1 MISMA
6 SFTAPLLFASTE
18 PFLTLQI
25 YTYKINGN
33 LDLSAAISSVL
44 TLICLLFLVLL
55 ELERRIGTA
64 PASKGAPAP
73 PRPVRSGP
81 ARAIALVVALALL
94 AFLLLP
100 VATIVLISFV
110 QEGSWTVQI
119 LPESYTAAN
128 YVSLFSRADVLQPV
142 VNSITMASIAT
153 AANVVFGV
161 AVALLLVQGRI
172 KGRTAIRAAAML
184 PFAIPGTV
192 IAVNLI
198 VTFNRPDPVSFG
210 QVLVGTFWIL
220 PIAYFIR
227 HIPLV
232 VRSTISA
239 LEGYDSQ
246 LTEASF
252 DLGAGPA
259 TTFRRVV
266 LPIVGPGILA
276 GTLLTFVAAL
286 GEFVSSILLYTFD
299 SRPISVE
306 ILSQLRLYDFGAA
319 AAYSVLLM
327 ALVGASTLVVRRLGG
342 TPDRA
347 GTV

>member
-1 MISMA
+1 
-6 SFTAPLLFASTE
+6 
-18 PFLTLQI
+18 
-25 YTYKINGN
+25 
-33 LDLSAAISSVL
+33 
-44 TLICLLFLVLL
+44 
-55 ELERRIGTA
+55 
-64 PASKGAPAP
+64 
-73 PRPVRSGP
+73 
-81 ARAIALVVALALL
+81 
-94 AFLLLP
+94 
-100 VATIVLISFV
+100 
-110 QEGSWTVQI
+110 
-119 LPESYTAAN
+119 
-128 YVSLFSRADVLQPV
+128 
-142 VNSITMASIAT
+142 
-153 AANVVFGV
+153 
-161 AVALLLVQGRI
+161 
-172 KGRTAIRAAAML
+172 ML

-220 PIAYFIR
+220 PLAYFIR
-227 HIPLV
+227 HIPLI
-232 VRSTISA
+232 VRSTVSA
-239 LEGYDSQ
+239 LEGYDER

-259 TTFRRVV
+259 TTFRRVM
-266 LPIVGPGILA
+266 LPVVGPGILA

-327 ALVGASTLVVRRLGG
+327 ALVGASTLVVRRLGA

-347 GTV
+347 AATA